1 MSEDSVPAEL
11 LEVRQKIDAIDAQL
25 VEILAARFELTHQ
38 VGLLKAS
45 QQLDALDSG
54 REAEKL
60 ARLREMCADN
70 GLNPD
75 LVTEL
80 FSKIM
85 QEVVKNHRKLR
96 T

>member
-1 MSEDSVPAEL
+1 MGNGSIPTEL
-11 LEVRQKIDAIDAQL
+11 LDVREKIDAIDAQL
-25 VEILAARFELTHQ
+25 VEILAARFKLTHQ

-45 QQLDALDSG
+45 QDLDPLDAG

-60 ARLREMCADN
+60 SRLKELCEQQ

-85 QEVVKNHRKLR
+85 QEVVKNHEKLR
-96 T
+96 N

>member
-1 MSEDSVPAEL
+1 MSEDSVPTEL

-45 QQLDALDSG
+45 QQLDALDAG

-60 ARLREMCADN
+60 TRLREMCVEN

-80 FSKIM
+80 FTKIM
-85 QEVVKNHRKLR
+85 QEVVKNHQKLR

>member
-1 MSEDSVPAEL
+1 MSNDSMPVEL
-11 LEVRQKIDAIDAQL
+11 LDVREKIDAIDAQL
-25 VEILAARFELTHQ
+25 LGILAARFELTHQ

-45 QQLDALDSG
+45 QDLQALDSG

-60 ARLREMCADN
+60 ARLRELAVES

-75 LVTEL
+75 LVADL

-85 QEVVKNHRKLR
+85 QEVVRNHQKLKS
-96 T
+96 